1 MKDVMRKSREINHL
15 TTVKNYSVLFTAGL
29 LSVLAAGL
37 LSVFVAGVSV
47 LAAGV
52 VVLES
57 VL

>member
-1 MKDVMRKSREINHL
+1 MMRKSREINHL

-37 LSVFVAGVSV
+37 LSVFAAGVS
-47 LAAGV
+47 LFAAGV

>member
-1 MKDVMRKSREINHL
+1 MINHL
-15 TTVKNYSVLFTAGL
+15 TTAKNYSVLFAAGL

-37 LSVFVAGVSV
+37 LSFLAVAVS
-47 LAAGV
+47 LFATGV

>member
-1 MKDVMRKSREINHL
+1 MMKKLQEINHL

-29 LSVLAAGL
+29 LSVFAAGL
-37 LSVFVAGVSV
+37 LSVFATGVSLFV
-47 LAAGV
+47 AGV

>member
-1 MKDVMRKSREINHL
+1 MINHL
-15 TTVKNYSVLFTAGL
+15 TTAKNYSVLFTAGL

-37 LSVFVAGVSV
+37 LSVFVAAVS
-47 LAAGV
+47 LFAAGV